1 MRNVGTELISAE
13 QIKNRIKELARE
25 LESVY
30 KDKNPLVIGIL
41 KGSVYFLTDLTK
53 EMDMDLEL
61 DFMVVSS
68 YGASAR
74 SSGVVKIIKDLER
87 NIEGRDVIIIEDIID
102 SGLTLSHLVEILKT
116 RNPSSVRIC
125 TLLNKKTCRKANITA
140 DYVGFDIP
148 DEFVVGYGL
157 DYAERYR
164 NLPGVY
170 MLRSDL
176 I

>member
-13 QIKNRIKELARE
+13 QIQKRIKELARE
-25 LESVY
+25 LESIY
-30 KDKNPLVIGIL
+30 KDKNPLMVGVL
-41 KGSVYFLTDLTK
+41 KGCVYFLTDLTK

-61 DFMVVSS
+61 DFMIVSS
-68 YGASAR
+68 YGASTR
-74 SSGVVKIIKDLER
+74 TSGVVKIIKDLER
-87 NIEGRDVIIIEDIID
+87 NIEGRDVVIVEDIID
-102 SGLTLSHLVEILKT
+102 SGLTLSYLVDVLKT
-116 RNPSSVRIC
+116 RNPSSVRVC
-125 TLLNKKTCRKANITA
+125 TLLDKKTSRKANMSA
-140 DYVGFDIP
+140 DFVGFDIP